1 MNFPIEWH
9 VYIIPGFVFCCS
21 IYFAFDQEKRE
32 KIVNFI
38 EGKQIV
44 SLIIITFISY
54 LLGLIANIIISEW
67 IRPLIV
73 KLNVGYINSS
83 LIYTIKDEV
92 TVTQFSN
99 ENLYYNLRYGHDT
112 LIIFRSLSF
121 AFLILT
127 STIIIKEFI
136 SILKKIVIF
145 LPYIVTIIL
154 IFEFFDNFN
163 FSLPFL
169 SSLILCLINLI
180 FIFKSEVK
188 NNKIFKVLVFL
199 FLVTSLFLEFY
210 YFKFNLKHKEFIKTS
225 YELILNK

>member
-121 AFLILT
+121 ALLT
-127 STIIIKEFI
+127 
-136 SILKKIVIF
+136 
-145 LPYIVTIIL
+145 
-154 IFEFFDNFN
+154 
-163 FSLPFL
+163 
-169 SSLILCLINLI
+169 
-180 FIFKSEVK
+180 
-188 NNKIFKVLVFL
+188 
-199 FLVTSLFLEFY
+199 
-210 YFKFNLKHKEFIKTS
+210 
-225 YELILNK
+225 